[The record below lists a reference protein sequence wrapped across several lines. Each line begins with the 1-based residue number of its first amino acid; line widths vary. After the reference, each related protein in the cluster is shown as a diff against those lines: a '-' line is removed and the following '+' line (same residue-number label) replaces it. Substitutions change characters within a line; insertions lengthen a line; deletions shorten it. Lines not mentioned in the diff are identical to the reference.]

1 MYKILGHHHISM
13 ITKNASQN
21 NHFYKQVL
29 GLRRVK
35 MTVNQDDP
43 SMYHLFYGDKIGS
56 PGTELTFFEM
66 PMVGRTH
73 RGTNAITRIGLLVPA
88 EESLYYWKERFEKFD
103 VKHDKI
109 TTYTNRSALKFEDP
123 DGLRLVLLVSN
134 GEKLEHREPWEK
146 SNVPVEHQI
155 QGMGPVEITVRRF
168 DKLAKTLTEIFGYTE
183 VERHKNEA
191 IFQSIEGKAF
201 GEIVVKYE
209 DGPTERPGRGSIHH
223 LAIRVKND
231 EELKYWE
238 DQVKKRGFHS
248 SGIVDR
254 FYFKSLY
261 FRESNG
267 IVFEIATD
275 GPGFTIDSNVESLGE
290 QLDLPPFLEE
300 RREEIEAKRSPIE
313 EEKETGNNMI
323 DMLPRINELA
333 KKQRGEGLTHAEK
346 LEQQVLREEYLCMI
360 RGQVLH
366 TFSGMKVIDP
376 LGKDVTPEKIRHMQK
391 KN

>member
-1 MYKILGHHHISM
+1 
-13 ITKNASQN
+13 
-21 NHFYKQVL
+21 
-29 GLRRVK
+29 

-43 SMYHLFYGDKIGS
+43 SMYYLFYGDKTGS
-56 PGTELTFFEM
+56 PGMELIFFEM

-88 EESLYYWKERFEKFD
+88 EESLHYWKERFEKSD

-109 TTYTNRSALKFEDP
+109 TTYTNRSAFKFEDRA
-123 DGLRLVLLVSN
+123 GLRLVLLVSN
-134 GEKLEHREPWEK
+134 GERLQHCETWEK
-146 SNVPVEHQI
+146 SNVPIEHQI
-155 QGMGPVEITVRRF
+155 QGMGPIDMTATRV
-168 DKLAKTLTEIFGYTE
+168 DKLANSLTEMFGYIE
-183 VERHKNEA
+183 VSRHKNEV
-191 IFQSIEGKAF
+191 IFQYIEGEVF

-209 DGPTERPGRGSIHH
+209 EGPTERPGRGSIHH

-238 DQVKKRGFHS
+238 DQVKKRGFHT

-300 RREEIEAKRSPIE
+300 RREEIEAKLSPIE
-313 EEKETGNNMI
+313 EEKGMKNNMI

-333 KKQRGEGLTHAEK
+333 KKQREEGLTHAEK
-346 LEQQVLREEYLCMI
+346 LEQQVLREEYLRMI

-391 KN
+391 KS